1 MDIIDKLK
9 YYSDSTQPKPETKK
23 SSNLKSLAD
32 NLNGYVFDENSLPL
46 IKRETKFHIT
56 QLQIKEFFNKTI
68 KLPVLTK
75 GEFSK
80 PINIYELLFFDLE
93 TTGLAGGAGTYPFL
107 IGIAF
112 FEKDGFKVVQYFL
125 PEYDRDIYAYL
136 DIKKYVK
143 KKSILASY
151 NGKSYDY
158 PLLKNRFILNRFDDM
173 FKEFNH
179 IDLLHLSRRIWKN
192 NLDNCSLGNVEQ
204 QIFKFSRLNDI
215 EGYLIPHT
223 YFDYLHNGNYDDIVN
238 IILHNEQDLVSL
250 GRLIFHLSELENE
263 EKKLKITN
271 TELVS
276 LFDTA
281 IKSNSIEKSK
291 YYFEK
296 IKKRK
301 TSIPQKIMFNYSLL
315 LKTKNMWNDCLKIWE
330 KLIKSENY
338 ALQSFEEIAKYFE
351 HKTKDIEKAKDYTI
365 RAMEYMTVISEIEM
379 SNITVDI
386 NRNFQHRLNR
396 LNSKLDNL

>member
-192 NLDNCSLGNVEQ
+192 SLDNCSLGNVEQ

-250 GRLIFHLSELENE
+250 GRLIFHFSELENE
-263 EKKLKITN
+263 EKDLKIN
-271 TELVS
+271 HAEMIS

-281 IKSNSIEKSK
+281 IKSNSIRKSK
-291 YYFEK
+291 YYFEL

-301 TSIPQKIMFNYSLL
+301 AKIPQKIIFNYSLL
-315 LKTKNMWNDCLKIWE
+315 LKRHTSWENCINIWE
-330 KLIKSENY
+330 ELIQSENF
-338 ALQSFEEIAKYFE
+338 ALQSFEEIAKYYE
-351 HKTKDIEKAKDYTI
+351 HKVRDINKAKEYTK
-365 RAMEYMTVISEIEM
+365 RALNYLEIISELNSTKFTVNER
-379 SNITVDI
+379 NIL
-386 NRNFQHRLNR
+386 QHRLSR
-396 LNSKLDNL
+396 LNSKLDIL